1 MRRMIWIMMVMM
13 MMMMMRRRVVRRR
26 VMRRR
31 VMITIIKNQYQVL
44 TIIIALGVVINICIY
59 IYCKSNTTISNAKI
73 RRPANVNRCDTDGDS
88 DDDDEYRA
96 DENDDVTMMLIVSS
110 LTVMPTKGIRIPMF
124 SIVLHCLLYPIL
136 SQVVPMQMCFQ

>member
-1 MRRMIWIMMVMM
+1 MRRMIWIMMGDDDEEEGGEEEGEEEEGDDYH
-13 MMMMMRRRVVRRR
+13 
-26 VMRRR
+26 
-31 VMITIIKNQYQVL
+31 YQKSL
-44 TIIIALGVVINICIY
+44 PSTDYNYCSWCYYKHIY

-88 DDDDEYRA
+88 DDDDEYRG

-110 LTVMPTKGIRIPMF
+110 LTVMPTITIRIPMF

-136 SQVVPMQMCFQ
+136 SQVVPMQICFQ